1 MTVINTNIAAAVTA
15 NAMKANARAM
25 ESTMERL
32 ATGTR
37 VNSAKDDAAGLG
49 IGSKMTSQIRG
60 YEQAVRNANDGIS
73 MLQTVD
79 GAASQVTDLLQR
91 MRELAVQGNNG
102 TNSSSDLANLDSEF
116 SALATEID
124 RIATTTKFN
133 GVSLMNSSQSKDIV
147 VGELGTDKIQVNFG
161 DFQLA
166 SGASTTKAVDTF
178 AASLTEIQ
186 AALTTHAS
194 STLTL
199 TDSNGGILS
208 VTVTNATGAANL
220 KAATLAQLVTGINNA
235 MDANETFAGGGMLAA
250 SNASNQ
256 LIFTQD
262 DPGSGQIT
270 GFTVSDGATA
280 NSANVVDATTGVIRT
295 VSRTTTGSSGAGQSP
310 MFADISGF
318 KTAGSSNVHLSG
330 TITSLDNAIAGV
342 NTARASYGANISRLG
357 HSVDNL
363 EVAIANTSAAR
374 SSVMDAD
381 YASETTELARTQIIS
396 QASTAM
402 LSQANQQAQ
411 SVLALLK

>member
-186 AALTTHAS
+186 TAAGTNAN

-199 TDSNGGILS
+199 TDSNGGILT
-208 VTVTNATGAANL
+208 VTVANTTAGNL
-220 KAATLAQLVTGINNA
+220 NVATLANLVTGINAA

-280 NSANVVDATTGVIRT
+280 NSKNVVDATTGVIRT

-396 QASTAM
+396 QAATAM